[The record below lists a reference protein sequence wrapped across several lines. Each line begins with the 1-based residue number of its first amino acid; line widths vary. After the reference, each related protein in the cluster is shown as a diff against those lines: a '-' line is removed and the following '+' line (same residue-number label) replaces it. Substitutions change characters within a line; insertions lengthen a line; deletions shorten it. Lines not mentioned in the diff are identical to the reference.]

1 MQVITLS
8 VSDEKYASFMEMI
21 QALDYVHIEENTFHV
36 SEEQMK
42 YVLDIKANSKIE
54 DMINSEDLFDELDKK
69 FL

>member
-1 MQVITLS
+1 MQLITLS